1 MTLSLSTSAPFALWI
16 KLQYLTPEEWGI
28 TVLLHD
34 TTDVQPI
41 IQRIYVADLKKKQL

>member
-41 IQRIYVADLKKKQL
+41 QQIYAADLKKKQL